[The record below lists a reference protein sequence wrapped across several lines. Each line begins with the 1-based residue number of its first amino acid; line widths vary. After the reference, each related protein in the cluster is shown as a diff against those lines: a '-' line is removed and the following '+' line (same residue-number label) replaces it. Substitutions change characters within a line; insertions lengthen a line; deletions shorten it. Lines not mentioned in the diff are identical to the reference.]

1 MSVILL
7 ERGMTAAAFDDYLA
21 ASSETSQLAG
31 KLGAGVEGD
40 LLIKIIARAGKA
52 DPLPLKPFF
61 EDAHIGP
68 LGNLALLI
76 DSFVKVEKQQAK
88 NAVHEKAHARS
99 DEKRQKL
106 LAAIEKEHEAAVGP
120 RGGEWRRSKTDPRKT

>member
-31 KLGAGVEGD
+31 KLGAGVDGD

-88 NAVHEKAHARS
+88 NAGSRFLEMWAMRNLPFVVSIDTPTSH
-99 DEKRQKL
+99 
-106 LAAIEKEHEAAVGP
+106 
-120 RGGEWRRSKTDPRKT
+120 TDS